1 MRKAKILATLGPA
14 SNQQFIIEA
23 MLNAGLNAIR
33 INMSH
38 GTQEQHA
45 ETIALARKVASSL
58 GKPLSILVDLSG
70 PKIRTRT
77 LENGESIPQRNVLA
91 KAIHVVRG
99 SQVECPSLVFVRL
112 PSDNVPVY
120 HFVKLV
126 SNIEFHVQSQCF
138 VHSKFQSQRSPDQ

>member
-1 MRKAKILATLGPA
+1 MR
-14 SNQQFIIEA
+14 N
-23 MLNAGLNAIR
+23 
-33 INMSH
+33 
-38 GTQEQHA
+38 
-45 ETIALARKVASSL
+45 
-58 GKPLSILVDLSG
+58 GKGGWEPTDFDGEFVYM
-70 PKIRTRT
+70 